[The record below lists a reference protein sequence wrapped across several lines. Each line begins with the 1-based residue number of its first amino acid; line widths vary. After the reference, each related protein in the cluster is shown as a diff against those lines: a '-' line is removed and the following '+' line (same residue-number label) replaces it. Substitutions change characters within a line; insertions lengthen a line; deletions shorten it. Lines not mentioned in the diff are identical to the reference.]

1 MSYQDDDDR
10 LLMPLPIGPVD
21 VHGRARDAEAA
32 RLKALGWTLTQIAIH
47 LELWNGGRKE
57 NGPSEDRAG
66 AAIKRAMAR
75 AVRFASDETR
85 ALELQSYDEL
95 EAICWRELQ
104 TKHQLVQNGRIIV
117 DLDGLPLTD
126 KRLLMEIVDRIL
138 KIKERRARI
147 LGLDAPTKAE
157 IITVDS
163 IDAEISRLE
172 RELADAR
179 KINLT

>member
-1 MSYQDDDDR
+1 VAENDDR
-10 LLMPLPIGPVD
+10 LLVPLPIGPVD
-21 VHGRARDAEAA
+21 SYGRSRDAEAA
-32 RLKALGWTLTQIAIH
+32 RLKALGWTLTQIATH
-47 LELWNGGRKE
+47 LQLWDGGKEE
-57 NGPSEDRAG
+57 NGPSESRAG

-104 TKHQLVQNGRIIV
+104 ARHQLVQNGRIIV
-117 DLDGLPLTD
+117 DLEGLPLLD
-126 KRLLMEIVDRIL
+126 KRLLMEIVDRIM

-157 IITVDS
+157 ILTVDS
-163 IDAEISRLE
+163 VDAEIAKLE
-172 RELADAR
+172 RELAEAR
-179 KINLT
+179 KSNLI